1 MEETDGRTDLF
12 TSVFLQKKLT
22 FRHSAAS
29 VNKSSDLPFGSDLTL
44 KAG

>member
-1 MEETDGRTDLF
+1 MGEPTYLRQF
-12 TSVFLQKKLT
+12 FLQKKLT